1 MAEYKILSFA
11 DKVERKAIREE
22 QKKTH
27 QRFLEVARKM
37 KADGLSADKIVSYTG
52 LPSEEIK
59 KL

>member
-22 QKKTH
+22 RKKIARNLKA
-27 QRFLEVARKM
+27 QGVAPE
-37 KADGLSADKIVSYTG
+37 KIAAAIG
-52 LPSEEIK
+52 LPPEEIK